1 MFKITNLDQV
11 FKEMDAWLLQAEAE
25 VERVAISYAHTA
37 LKHAA
42 NRSPQYSGDF
52 VSNWKLSVNR
62 IPGITEFEPNVFPD
76 KMFPT
81 ENPYQMGE
89 RPGIDEAI
97 QRNEDAISEFNF
109 KLGDTIWL
117 SNSAYHDSTYAWKI
131 ENSTIKLRPVNY
143 GGYAPLKQVRNFM
156 RHHFREINKQ
166 TRKLLK

>member
-1 MFKITNLDQV
+1 MLRITNFDKV
-11 FKEMDAWLLQAEAE
+11 FEEMDAWLLQAEAE
-25 VERVAISYAHTA
+25 VERVAISYAQTM

-42 NRSPQYSGDF
+42 HRSPQYSGDF

-62 IPGITEFEPNVFPD
+62 IPGATEFEPNVFPD

-81 ENPYQMGE
+81 EEPYQMGDDA
-89 RPGIDEAI
+89 GIRVAI
-97 QRNEDAISEFNF
+97 VRNEDSVSEFNF

-156 RHHFREINKQ
+156 RQHFSEINKQ